1 MCRGGARALDRS
13 WARGRPFARRR
24 NGGRRRRRLRA
35 RERRAGPAGDGI
47 EVEVVPEN
55 GRLSVAVTFFDPL
68 SGENAYPPFLAR
80 PVDEREFE
88 VVDADRRG
96 ERLTFPRD

>member
-1 MCRGGARALDRS
+1 M
-13 WARGRPFARRR
+13 
-24 NGGRRRRRLRA
+24 
-35 RERRAGPAGDGI
+35 
-47 EVEVVPEN
+47 PEN

-68 SGENAYPPFLAR
+68 SGENVAYPPFLAR

-96 ERLTFPRD
+96 ERLTFRRDGFVCIGVLAERTE

>member
-1 MCRGGARALDRS
+1 MGRAGARALERS

-24 NGGRRRRRLRA
+24 NGGRRRRCLRA

-68 SGENAYPPFLAR
+68 SGENVNYPPFLAR
-80 PVDEREFE
+80 PAR
-88 VVDADRRG
+88 DRFVCIGVLAART
-96 ERLTFPRD
+96 E